1 MCFVCGYGLSLFAS
15 LLFLV
20 GVSGDLRVVVA
31 VVCFSRLFHEPGTM
45 EPRSFMMFLIC
56 LLAYPNVGPSLSAM
70 LAQQRQKMLISVFKG
85 QIAFGLAKAV
95 LPVQHMEV
103 CVILPFLRFHSFC

>member
-1 MCFVCGYGLSLFAS
+1 MDASKSTSERNLRRLVYVFRLWLRPSLFAS

-31 VVCFSRLFHEPGTM
+31 VVCFSRLFHEPGIM

-56 LLAYPNVGPSLSAM
+56 LLAYLNVRTKP
-70 LAQQRQKMLISVFKG
+70 QRDVG
-85 QIAFGLAKAV
+85 TTEAKNV
-95 LPVQHMEV
+95 DVR
-103 CVILPFLRFHSFC
+103 FLRGK

>member
-31 VVCFSRLFHEPGTM
+31 VVCFSRLFHEPGIM

-56 LLAYPNVGPSLSAM
+56 LLAYPNVRTEP
-70 LAQQRQKMLISVFKG
+70 QRDIGHNRGKK
-85 QIAFGLAKAV
+85 
-95 LPVQHMEV
+95 
-103 CVILPFLRFHSFC
+103 C